1 VKRVVAIRPE
11 PGLSRTLAV
20 GCEAG
25 LDIDGTAL
33 FEVRP
38 LAWEPPPVCEFD
50 ALLVGSA
57 NALRHGG
64 PALSRYDRLPVHA
77 VGRETAEAAR
87 AAGLTVERIGT
98 GGLQSLLDDADIPR
112 RYLRLAGRAHVPLAV
127 GKGSSIVARIVYE
140 SVPLAMPE
148 RLAGTLAKGAVV
160 LLHSGEAARHLAA
173 ECDRLSLARGSV
185 ALAVLAPRIGAAAGL
200 GWAAVRSAE
209 SPEERAL
216 LSLARDM
223 CH

>member
-20 GCEAG
+20 GREAG

-64 PALSRYDRLPVHA
+64 PALSRYDALPVHA
-77 VGRETAEAAR
+77 VGRETGAAAL
-87 AAGLTVERIGT
+87 AAGFTVERVGT
-98 GGLQSLLDDADIPR
+98 GGLRALLDDADRPR
-112 RYLRLAGRAHVPLAV
+112 RYLRLAGRAHVPLAASE
-127 GKGSSIVARIVYE
+127 GTSIVTRIVYE
-140 SVPLAMPE
+140 SVPLAMPAS
-148 RLAGTLAKGAVV
+148 LAGTLAQGAVV
-160 LLHSGEAARHLAA
+160 LLHSGEAARHLSA
-173 ECDRLSLARGSV
+173 ECDRFGIARGSV
-185 ALAVLAPRIGAAAGL
+185 ALAALAPRIAAAAGS
-200 GWAAVRSAE
+200 GWAALRSAE
-209 SPEERAL
+209 MPEERAL